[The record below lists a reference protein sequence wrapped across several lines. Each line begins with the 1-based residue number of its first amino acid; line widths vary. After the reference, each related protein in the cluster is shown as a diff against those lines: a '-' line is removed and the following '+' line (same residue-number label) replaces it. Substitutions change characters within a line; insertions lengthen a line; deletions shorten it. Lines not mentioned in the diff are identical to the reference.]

1 MPDIQK
7 MQELIHPQ
15 AIVTMTPDRYGKYEV
30 ELIEPKEPDSK
41 IIIAG
46 IPDNTLVYNL
56 DDFFPAP
63 DQIFARNKSEC
74 CRADYILISAVGS
87 DRKMVFI
94 ELKSENDDNAHIKNQ
109 LRGAECFSAY
119 CAKILKIFWNY
130 TMAWKQYNKHYV
142 CFKYTNSVARST
154 RNDSKAPA
162 NTTIDKMLTLEGS
175 HTFQYNQLIGRKA
188 R

>member
-7 MQELIHPQ
+7 MQELIHSQ

-30 ELIEPKEPDSK
+30 ELIEPKEPNSK
-41 IIIAG
+41 IKIAG
-46 IPDNTLVYNL
+46 IPANSLVYNL
-56 DDFFPAP
+56 DDFFPEP
-63 DQIFARNKSEC
+63 DKIFAGRKSEC
-74 CRADYILISAVGS
+74 CRSDYILISAVGS

-119 CAKILKIFWNY
+119 CAKILEIFWRH
-130 TMAWKQYNKHYV
+130 TMQWDKYKKHYV
-142 CFKYTNSVARST
+142 CCKYTNSVGRST
-154 RNDSKAPA
+154 NYDPNAPA
-162 NTTIDKMLTLEGS
+162 NTTIDNMLTLKGS